1 MIRRRGFS
9 DDHAEFR
16 SLVDT
21 FVQRE
26 VVPHQDDWEREGLI
40 DRAAWLAAGRAGLL
54 GVEVPSE
61 LGGGDS
67 SDPRYRLILIEE
79 LAKVGANSLNASFSV
94 QDDLVVPYLK
104 DLAQPAAAQKWLPR
118 MCAGES
124 IGALAMTEP
133 STGSD
138 LAAIRTRA
146 ERTDS
151 GWRISGQ
158 KTFITNGVL
167 ADVAV
172 VLARTSGAASGGLSL
187 FAVDTRSPG
196 FSRGRKLEK
205 LGLSG
210 NDTAELFL
218 DNVEVAE
225 TDLVGEEGHGFAHV
239 MERLPRER
247 YSIGATSIAS
257 AQAAFD
263 WTVAYTSE
271 RTAFGKPVLDFQNT
285 RFVLADISARLTA
298 GWAMLDGATDDL
310 TTGTL
315 SVVDAARLKL
325 YLSDLQ
331 QDVVTQCL
339 QLHGGYGYMRE
350 YPIARAFVD
359 ARIQPIYGGTNEI
372 MKEIIGRD
380 IAAEARSLAPA
391 GGGK

>member
-1 MIRRRGFS
+1 MRRRAF
-9 DDHAEFR
+9 DADHAAFR
-16 SLVDT
+16 RSVES
-21 FVQRE
+21 FVQRD
-26 VVPHQDDWEREGLI
+26 VVPHQDDWERQGLI
-40 DRAAWLAAGRAGLL
+40 DRSAWLVAGRAGLL
-54 GVEVPSE
+54 GVEVPTE
-61 LGGGDS
+61 LGGGGNA
-67 SDPRYRLILIEE
+67 DPRYRLVVIEE
-79 LAKVGANSLNASFSV
+79 LTKVGANSLNASFSV

-104 DLAQPAAAQKWLPR
+104 DLAQPAAAQRWLPA
-118 MCAGES
+118 MCGGEA

-133 STGSD
+133 SAGSD

-146 ERTDS
+146 ERTAD

-167 ADVAV
+167 ADVVV
-172 VLARTSGAASGGLSL
+172 VLARTSGTGASGLSL
-187 FAVDTRSPG
+187 FAVDTRAEG

-205 LGLSG
+205 LGLNG

-218 DNVEVAE
+218 DDVHVAE
-225 TDLVGEEGHGFAHV
+225 SDMVGEEGRGFAHI

-247 YSIGATSIAS
+247 FSIGATSIAA

-271 RTAFGKPVLDFQNT
+271 RSAFGRAILDFQNT
-285 RFVLADISARLTA
+285 RFVLAELSARLAA
-298 GWAMLDGATDDL
+298 GWAMLDLATEELMSDSL
-310 TTGTL
+310 R
-315 SVVDAARLKL
+315 VADAARLKL

-331 QDVVTQCL
+331 QHVVTECL

-380 IAAEARSLAPA
+380 IAAGAPSLQPA
-391 GGGK
+391 GRGRR